1 MNHNSSSS
9 ISISVVFIFTYILAK
24 IGIAYTTT
32 MFSILPKI
40 KTERQKNEW
49 KQKAEDKQTLKNYY
63 F

>member
-1 MNHNSSSS
+1 M
-9 ISISVVFIFTYILAK
+9 VFQLTYKFAK

-49 KQKAEDKQTLKNYY
+49 KQKEANEQT
-63 F
+63 